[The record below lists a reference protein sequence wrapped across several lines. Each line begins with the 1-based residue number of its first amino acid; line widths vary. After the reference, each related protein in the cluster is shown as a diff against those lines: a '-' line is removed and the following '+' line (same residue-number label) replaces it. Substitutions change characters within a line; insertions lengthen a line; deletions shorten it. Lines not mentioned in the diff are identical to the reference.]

1 MLRFTGSLAG
11 SEPELPSDAV
21 VVNARHDPPWA
32 TVAAVEEALLMGE
45 RLPRAAH
52 RLRATLHEL
61 RVGAAS
67 PEDRWRDR
75 WRRAAPGR
83 AVVIRRA
90 EDLDPETAQ
99 LLLDA
104 RSGLGHPV
112 HVSFGH
118 LPADG
123 PARKLADRLEL
134 RLPTPSES
142 LSLPADPAVRVVLR
156 AAAAV
161 SSEGQRFRAA
171 EVAMRL
177 ERSEVRVLEALQQA
191 AEQGFPLADHGDGV
205 LSMPAAARLV
215 LLEGLLP
222 SLLGA
227 LTVPSAAPAR
237 APTAPI
243 ESPPPLAP
251 TPEPSDAAGAAEA
264 RVRAARSDV
273 DVEASSDPTEH
284 GIALLELAH
293 ALRSRFGLGVRLQ
306 EAIDTAREAVVALA
320 EGDVHTRAAARS
332 TLAHLLVEHGLP
344 ASLDEAL
351 DEVVAASRELADA
364 GDAVAAASLLN
375 DQAEVWLKLGDPVR
389 ATHLLHGAE
398 DGLQGRD
405 DPNAVVE
412 RAETAHLLARLPLYA
427 QARPGL
433 THEALERALEHLVLA
448 RDTYQRLGWG
458 DRLAHALD
466 TEGRL
471 LGRLGR
477 TEPAVASLQ
486 RAAEAYRQLGDGL
499 GLARATEGLAM
510 VWAAAGQVRRAT
522 ALLEQSLVL
531 NAAARTP
538 AGLAF
543 VRRAAEGLPEGAD
556 AERLFARL
564 QEAERVLGRMELPPS
579 PT

>member
-1 MLRFTGSLAG
+1 MLRFTGSLAAFD
-11 SEPELPSDAV
+11 PELPSDAV
-21 VVNARHDPPWA
+21 VVDARHDPPWA
-32 TVAAVEEALLMGE
+32 TVVAVEEALLGGE
-45 RLPRAAH
+45 RVPRAAH

-67 PEDRWRDR
+67 PEERWRDR

-99 LLLDA
+99 FLLDA
-104 RSGLGHPV
+104 RFGLGHPV

-134 RLPTPSES
+134 RPPVPPEV

-156 AAAAV
+156 AAAAM
-161 SSEGQRFRAA
+161 SAEGAPFRST
-171 EVAMRL
+171 EVAARL
-177 ERSEVRVLEALQQA
+177 ELSEVRVLEALQQA
-191 AEQGFPLADHGDGV
+191 VEEGFPLADHGDGV
-205 LSMPAAARLV
+205 LSMPAAARLA
-215 LLEGLLP
+215 LLDGLLP
-222 SLLGA
+222 SLLAA
-227 LTVPSAAPAR
+227 LTAPSAAPAHEPI
-237 APTAPI
+237 APTVSPAVSPAASAP
-243 ESPPPLAP
+243 
-251 TPEPSDAAGAAEA
+251 PSEAGVAEA

-273 DVEASSDPTEH
+273 EAPSDPMEH
-284 GIALLELAH
+284 GLALLELAQ
-293 ALRSRFGLGVRLQ
+293 ALRSRPGLGVRLQ
-306 EAIDTAREAVVALA
+306 EAIDAARGAVTALA

-332 TLAHLLVEHGLP
+332 TLAHLLVEHGHP

-351 DEVVAASRELADA
+351 DEVVAASRELADD
-364 GDAVAAASLLN
+364 GDAIAAASLLN

-389 ATHLLHGAE
+389 ATHLLRGAE
-398 DGLQGRD
+398 EGLQGRD
-405 DPNAVVE
+405 DATAVVE
-412 RAETAHLLARLPLYA
+412 RAETAHLLARLPLYTA
-427 QARPGL
+427 ARPGL
-433 THEALERALEHLVLA
+433 AHDALERALEHLVLA

-477 TEPAVASLQ
+477 TEPAAASLQ

-499 GLARATEGLAM
+499 GLARATEGLAS

-579 PT
+579 PA